1 MLERWGDFYLVAG
14 GAAAVLIGLIFV
26 VISLMQDRSRSSV
39 LSGSKLFMGP
49 IVLGLSFVLVLTGA
63 VLTPHITAGWL
74 GAITAVVAFWG
85 LVRGIMSIMGIKRLG
100 SEVHWSDVWF
110 YGVIPSALYVV
121 LGIVGFAIRQGL
133 PWAEYGLAV
142 VVTALLLTAIR
153 NEWDLITWI
162 APRPESN
169 DEFGAH

>member
-1 MLERWGDFYLVAG
+1 
-14 GAAAVLIGLIFV
+14 
-26 VISLMQDRSRSSV
+26 
-39 LSGSKLFMGP
+39 
-49 IVLGLSFVLVLTGA
+49 
-63 VLTPHITAGWL
+63 
-74 GAITAVVAFWG
+74 
-85 LVRGIMSIMGIKRLG
+85 MSIMGIKRLG